1 MSAWILLRGLTREAR
16 HWGNFAEQ
24 FGLGLGSALDYAVGS
39 AIGSKAGFA
48 GEFSD
53 GSAAVSA
60 MADSSV
66 TLLELPGN
74 GTERGVQAPF
84 SVPGMM
90 TMVRARAAELGIPG
104 PYRLLAM
111 SLGGMVATAWA
122 QRHPQEIERLVLI
135 NTSMRPFCN
144 LTQRMRPTA
153 WPVVG
158 RAALAWTNPQGC
170 ERRLHD
176 LTCNRR
182 DTAADDIAAW
192 MEIRRTAGVSAANG
206 LRQLWAAA
214 RFQADREAPRCPT
227 LLLSSSAD
235 RLVDPVC
242 SVRIAAQWHA
252 AHVEHPWAGHDLPHD
267 DPQWT
272 SETIADWLLRL
283 EDKQNHRLSM
293 AR

>member
-16 HWGNFAEQ
+16 HWGRFPEQ
-24 FGLGLGSALDYAVGS
+24 FGLEVGSAGGSAAGSAVGS
-39 AIGSKAGFA
+39 S
-48 GEFSD
+48 
-53 GSAAVSA
+53 VSA
-60 MADSSV
+60 TPSSSV

-74 GTERGVQAPF
+74 GRERGVQAPL
-84 SVPGMM
+84 SVPDMM
-90 TMVRARAAELGIPG
+90 TMVRSRAAELGIPG

-122 QRHPQEIERLVLI
+122 QHHPQEIERLVLI

-158 RAALAWTNPQGC
+158 RVALAWTNPQGS

-182 DTAADDIAAW
+182 DTVADDIATW

-227 LLLSSSAD
+227 LLLSSAAD

-242 SVRIAAQWHA
+242 SARIAAQWHA

-272 SETIADWLLRL
+272 SETIVDWLLTL
-283 EDKQNHRLSM
+283 EGKQNDRLSI